1 MGFVSNPEQFEAF
14 AWLHL
19 RGKDLMEL
27 PIGDFHRE
35 LISLTV
41 HKKVA
46 IAAPRQFSKSTWAAK
61 FYPLY
66 RALEDP
72 GAKIMIV
79 SSTQDL
85 GMGHLEAIKAIID
98 HSPSLKEFYGE
109 QKNEKEWRKEDIV
122 LKNGSK
128 IYARGYTGRIRGD
141 RTDLVVC
148 DDIEDDEVVESPDR
162 LKKLEDIFNNVILQ
176 TLDPDSG
183 QAIVIGTILHPE
195 SFLAKIIESQKHTWE
210 TRFYQAIKQ
219 DGTSLWP
226 GKWPISLL
234 EEKRK
239 ELTEYSFQQEYM
251 NNPIPPDLRK
261 FQRQWFKYFES
272 EPPGCNYYTAVDPAI
287 ETKDVNDETAI
298 VTIAVDHH
306 DNAYVVEVFNKRML
320 PSEIIDRIFETYK
333 RFKSTIGIEIVG
345 YQRMLEQ
352 EVKKQRMERGLYPV
366 IVELKSGGRRKT
378 VRIEAMQPRFEHGK
392 IYFKKGMDTLES
404 QLLRFPSPRTHDD
417 CPDSLSY
424 ALSMAHPS
432 SAPQT
437 KVNPDSFDAA
447 LEEIEGYTQDRKIFG
462 RHRVRSWH

>member
-1 MGFVSNPEQFEAF
+1 
-14 AWLHL
+14 
-19 RGKDLMEL
+19 
-27 PIGDFHRE
+27 
-35 LISLTV
+35 
-41 HKKVA
+41 
-46 IAAPRQFSKSTWAAK
+46 
-61 FYPLY
+61 
-66 RALEDP
+66 
-72 GAKIMIV
+72 
-79 SSTQDL
+79 
-85 GMGHLEAIKAIID
+85 
-98 HSPSLKEFYGE
+98 
-109 QKNEKEWRKEDIV
+109 
-122 LKNGSK
+122 
-128 IYARGYTGRIRGD
+128 
-141 RTDLVVC
+141 
-148 DDIEDDEVVESPDR
+148 
-162 LKKLEDIFNNVILQ
+162 
-176 TLDPDSG
+176 
-183 QAIVIGTILHPE
+183 
-195 SFLAKIIESQKHTWE
+195 
-210 TRFYQAIKQ
+210 
-219 DGTSLWP
+219 
-226 GKWPISLL
+226 
-234 EEKRK
+234 
-239 ELTEYSFQQEYM
+239 M
-251 NNPIPPDLRK
+251 NNPIPPELRK

-287 ETKDVNDETAI
+287 ETKNVNDETAI